1 MPLTIA
7 VAHDYICPWCW
18 IGVSQMRRL
27 RAEFEVEFEWRGYEL
42 YPEGMEWPPR
52 KVVEENGRPPTP
64 SRTQLAYAAEGLEP
78 AKGPPGMRTF
88 RAHQAAEYA
97 KEKGVSQAFNER
109 LYGAYWK
116 QGLRINDL
124 PVLKFLATGLIDD
137 IEDFEK
143 AIEEQRFRDR
153 VVVYDEPAYAT
164 GVYHIPTFWIDG
176 QLYSEQPYAVLRK
189 AVIEALGEP
198 EARPVY
204 DGLDFNSPKDR
215 PLVFVN
221 MVTTMDGKIIT
232 GERDEPVMDLGSKID
247 QATLRYLESCADA
260 VMIGAGTLRA
270 TPKIRFDERLWRI
283 VVTESGNLDYSHA
296 FFNAP
301 RVMVVS
307 PRKPN
312 SEIAWVDLK
321 DWPTALKDLQ
331 ARTGIQRIACEGG
344 SELNAALL
352 RSDCVDE
359 MFLTMTAK
367 LKLGSNSPTI
377 AGGQAF
383 SRAEVQNWTLVSSKQ
398 VGDEVFLRYR
408 R

>member
-1 MPLTIA
+1 MPLTIT

-27 RAEFEVEFEWRGYEL
+27 RAEFDVEFDWQGYEL

-52 KVVEENGRPPTP
+52 RVVETSDRPSTP

-97 KEKGVSQAFNER
+97 RERGVGQAFNER
-109 LYGAYWK
+109 LYEAYWK

-124 PVLKFLATGLIDD
+124 PVLRFLATGLVEDL
-137 IEDFEK
+137 EDFEK

-164 GVYHIPTFWIDG
+164 GVYHVPTFWING
-176 QLYSEQPYAVLRK
+176 KPYAEQPYSVLRK

-198 EARPVY
+198 EALPVY
-204 DGLDFNSPKDR
+204 RGLDFKSPQDR
-215 PLVFVN
+215 PILFVN

-232 GERDEPVMDLGSKID
+232 GERDEPVMDLGSETD
-247 QATLRYLESCADA
+247 HATLRYLESCADA
-260 VMIGAGTLRA
+260 VLIGAGTLRA
-270 TPKIRFDERLWRI
+270 TPKIRFDERLLRI
-283 VVTESGNLDYSHA
+283 VVTESGHLDYSHQ
-296 FFNAP
+296 FFRAQK
-301 RVMVVS
+301 VMVLS
-307 PRKPN
+307 PKKPDADVPWL
-312 SEIAWVDLK
+312 ELK
-321 DWPTALKDLQ
+321 DWMTTLQELKS
-331 ARTGIQRIACEGG
+331 RTGIQRIVCEGG

-352 RSDCVDE
+352 RANCVDE

-367 LKLGSNSPTI
+367 LKLGSDSPTI
-377 AGGQAF
+377 AGGTPF